1 MAQVTHLL
9 DTHVVV
15 WALQDSSRL
24 KPRARAVI
32 GLAGWGELAIS
43 DMTLLEL
50 AMLIRRKRVLPGMPL
65 EEALRQTEEE
75 FTVLPIDWKVA
86 ELAVTLDLPQ
96 GDPFDR
102 VIVATALALRIP
114 LISADRAIRKSP
126 LVETVW

>member
-1 MAQVTHLL
+1 M
-9 DTHVVV
+9 V
-15 WALQDSSRL
+15 WALEDSSRL

-32 GLAGWGELAIS
+32 ARAGWGELAIS

-65 EEALRQTEEE
+65 DEALRQTEEE
-75 FTVLPIDWKVA
+75 FIVVPIGGRVA
-86 ELAVTLDLPQ
+86 ELAVTLALPQ

-102 VIVATALALRIP
+102 VIVATALTLQIP
-114 LISADRAIRKSP
+114 LISADRAIRKSR

>member
-1 MAQVTHLL
+1 M
-9 DTHVVV
+9 V
-15 WALQDSSRL
+15 WALEDSPRL

-32 GLAGWGELAIS
+32 AQAGWGELAIS

-50 AMLIRRKRVLPGMPL
+50 AMLIQRRRVLPGMSL

-75 FTVLPIDWKVA
+75 FTVLPIGGRA
-86 ELAVTLDLPQ
+86 AGLAVTLNLPQ

-102 VIVATALALRIP
+102 VIVATALAWQIP
-114 LISADRAIRKSP
+114 LLSADRTIRKSR